1 MTSRIACAGISGRII
16 QGRVSA
22 DGKSFVG
29 QTKDVTSDVLAA
41 VMDKLKHH
49 GGSFTINCNGEP
61 VATLTLSDAGK
72 QSAPVSKPERLPLE
86 SLEFVKRPVPSGWA
100 VKRSDASR
108 HEIYGFYDEYL
119 GPLDGWLQDPRRAV
133 LFGNKEAAIAAQAA
147 LSVGSKLAISV
158 VWLVYDPVFDTYR
171 EQAQ

>member
-41 VMDKLKHH
+41 VIDKLKHH

-61 VATLTLSDAGK
+61 VATLTLSEAEH
-72 QSAPVSKPERLPLE
+72 QSAPERVS
-86 SLEFVKRPVPSGWA
+86 VPV
-100 VKRSDASR
+100 
-108 HEIYGFYDEYL
+108 L
-119 GPLDGWLQDPRRAV
+119 
-133 LFGNKEAAIAAQAA
+133 NK
-147 LSVGSKLAISV
+147 
-158 VWLVYDPVFDTYR
+158 TR
-171 EQAQ
+171 EQWQKLDAKLVATGSSTAIFHAIRDAQHDIECLHRALLASHGRGEA

>member
-41 VMDKLKHH
+41 VIDKLKHH

-61 VATLTLSDAGK
+61 VATLTLSEPGSQQAG
-72 QSAPVSKPERLPLE
+72 AVS
-86 SLEFVKRPVPSGWA
+86 VPRELLGLAADFLVAHSSGP
-100 VKRSDASR
+100 SI
-108 HEIYGFYDEYL
+108 E
-119 GPLDGWLQDPRRAV
+119 Q
-133 LFGNKEAAIAAQAA
+133 NIAADFRA
-147 LSVGSKLAISV
+147 LLNGGGV
-158 VWLVYDPVFDTYR
+158 
-171 EQAQ
+171 

>member
-41 VMDKLKHH
+41 VIDKLKHH

-61 VATLTLSDAGK
+61 VATLTLSDAK
-72 QSAPVSKPERLPLE
+72 Q
-86 SLEFVKRPVPSGWA
+86 
-100 VKRSDASR
+100 
-108 HEIYGFYDEYL
+108 
-119 GPLDGWLQDPRRAV
+119 
-133 LFGNKEAAIAAQAA
+133 QAA
-147 LSVGSKLAISV
+147 PEAN
-158 VWLVYDPVFDTYR
+158 
-171 EQAQ
+171 